1 MSQDGPSAIV
11 TGGASGI
18 GRAIALRLAA
28 DGARVMVADLDA
40 AAVEAAA
47 AEIKDRGGRA
57 RGVAV
62 DVRDQDR
69 VSALIAATE
78 VAFGPPEIL
87 ITCAGVGQTLPILKT
102 DLDTWERTL
111 AVNLTGTF
119 LCAKAAALRMVEAGY
134 GRIVMIGSINSRRPI
149 AGRNA
154 YAVSKAGVLSLMQ
167 VMAIELAPHG
177 ITVNGIAPG
186 PIDTP
191 MAQKMHTPATRQAYH
206 ARIPMGRY
214 GTVEEIADA
223 AAFLVSDRAAY
234 ITGHMLDVDGGFDA
248 AGMLFDL
255 EAER

>member
-1 MSQDGPSAIV
+1 MSQDGPAAIV

-40 AAVEAAA
+40 AAAEAAA
-47 AEIKDRGGRA
+47 AEIGDRGGRA
-57 RGVAV
+57 WGVAV

-78 VAFGPPEIL
+78 ASFGPPEIL

-119 LCAKAAALRMVEAGY
+119 LCAKAAALRMVE
-134 GRIVMIGSINSRRPI
+134 
-149 AGRNA
+149 
-154 YAVSKAGVLSLMQ
+154 
-167 VMAIELAPHG
+167 
-177 ITVNGIAPG
+177 
-186 PIDTP
+186 
-191 MAQKMHTPATRQAYH
+191 
-206 ARIPMGRY
+206 
-214 GTVEEIADA
+214 EIADA